1 MLGWIGIG
9 VGVVGWSDGL
19 VDMMQL
25 AWKEFGRAADTG
37 CGANVFES
45 GLEAGV

>member
-25 AWKEFGRAADTG
+25 TWKEFDRDADTG
-37 CGANVFES
+37 CANVFES